1 MKKSSTSHTYADN
14 RKARFDYEV
23 IEEFEAGLRLYGE
36 EVKSVRGWSINLR
49 GSYILIT
56 KSHPTLVWVHISEYP
71 GGMRKL
77 EPKRERDLLMKQ
89 SEIARYE
96 SKIKEMWATL
106 IPMEIYSKGNLIKVR
121 VALVKGRKKWE
132 KKQVLKERDIERET
146 ALKFRL

>member
-1 MKKSSTSHTYADN
+1 MKPTSPSHTYADN

-23 IEEFEAGLRLYGE
+23 IEEFEAGIRLYGE
-36 EVKSVRGWSINLR
+36 EVKSIRKGSINLR

-56 KSHPTLVWVHISEYP
+56 NGHPALVGVHISEYP

-77 EPKRERDLLMKQ
+77 EPQRERELLMRQ
-89 SEIARYE
+89 NEITRYE

-106 IPMEIYSKGNLIKVR
+106 VPMEIYSKGNLIKVR

-132 KKQVLKERDIERET
+132 KKQLLKERDIEREMS
-146 ALKFRL
+146 LKFRL